1 MKRTAEELKSMIA
14 EYIGDRTDD
23 QSIAL
28 MEDLTDTLEDA
39 ATADVRLQELDAT
52 WRKRYMDR
60 FRGLTENSD
69 VIEEKE
75 EKEDDDREKI
85 TIKDVLK
92 EED

>member
-1 MKRTAEELKSMIA
+1 
-14 EYIGDRTDD
+14 
-23 QSIAL
+23 
-28 MEDLTDTLEDA
+28 
-39 ATADVRLQELDAT
+39 
-52 WRKRYMDR
+52 MDR

-92 EED
+92 EEE